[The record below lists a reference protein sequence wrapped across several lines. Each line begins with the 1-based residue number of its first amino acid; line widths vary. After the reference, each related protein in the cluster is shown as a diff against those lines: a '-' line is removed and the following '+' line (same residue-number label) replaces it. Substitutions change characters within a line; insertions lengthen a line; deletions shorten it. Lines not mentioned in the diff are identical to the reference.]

1 MPTVTSLSFRE
12 DMVKNLNKIADG
24 LGDVLDALDDVEDAA
39 TGLEGAL
46 DSIDDA
52 SILDLDGAMHD
63 AMRQADRL
71 ARELDGVDQSTQ
83 GIGGQQV
90 GRLERALRD
99 ASKAGDEAA
108 DSLSHVEDAAGQLE
122 TLAGVAAG
130 AGAVLTFGLGAAAH
144 QSYEMNAATKM
155 LKGRLSET
163 DHAASGLEEAVRSVY
178 TAGLVETP
186 QEAAEAY
193 GRFAH
198 LLEGTS
204 AEMTKVAQ
212 GAIALE
218 KQSLGDLD
226 QDSIAKALNMMEG
239 QWGTGPV
246 KGLDMISAAYGR
258 AADQAD
264 DLLDTIWE
272 YSPQFKEAGISAE
285 RMMGMFVAGAQAGA
299 FNYDKLGDAFKESF
313 GIRLSKALDEKALGA
328 LEGIFGE
335 EKLFEMLDKIKAGGA
350 EAEKTID
357 AIMLGIAA
365 IQDRGE
371 RDDVMGN
378 LFGTMYEENGRDAL
392 AAMMSAGPLE
402 DFEGKTQEV
411 IDNTTSEWLAMTN
424 EMKSSFEPVGDVV
437 LQIAKPLMSMI
448 VGLATGIGS
457 FAEAHPF
464 ITKIGVSF
472 LALVAVLLMVLTPLL
487 MFSGV
492 VFGFIGA
499 FPAIQAGFAAM
510 TVAMGGFGVASLSA
524 LWPILLIIAAV
535 VAVIAIVW
543 LLYDNWDMVWA
554 GILAVAKVTFDLFKG
569 LFSAFTQIISGDWSG
584 AWETI
589 KTTFFNAFTTI
600 DGWFN
605 GWISGLFDS
614 GRKIILTIVDGIL
627 SVKDK
632 VADALS
638 SAFDWAD
645 KFLPHSDADM
655 GPFSRLTDSG
665 MAIPETL
672 AIGVEAADDTL
683 SYAMSD
689 TFASVPLDPQYSAP
703 SYAPSFQPAIASAAA
718 SGSGDTNNTQTIVL
732 RNNFNV
738 TAPAGGSG
746 TSEQQAGLQ
755 ELGEQLAGLIAD
767 NLQHIIAGKGQ
778 VVLE

>member
-24 LGDVLDALDDVEDAA
+24 LGGVLDGLDLVEDAA
-39 TGLEGAL
+39 TEVENAL
-46 DSIDDA
+46 DSIDDS
-52 SILDLDGAMHD
+52 SILELDDSMVD

-99 ASKAGDEAA
+99 AAKAGDEAA

-204 AEMTKVAQ
+204 EEMTKVAQ

-246 KGLDMISAAYGR
+246 QGLDMISKVYGR
-258 AADQAD
+258 VGDQAD

-285 RMMGMFVAGAQAGA
+285 KMMGMLAAGMDGGA
-299 FNYDKLGDAFKESF
+299 FNFDKLGDAFKESF
-313 GIRLSKALDEKALGA
+313 GIRLNKALDENALGS

-335 EKLFEMLDKIKAGGA
+335 EKLFKLIDQIKAGGS
-350 EAEKTID
+350 EAEEAITTIT
-357 AIMLGIAA
+357 AGIAA
-365 IQDRGE
+365 LEDAGE
-371 RDDVMGN
+371 RDDALVN
-378 LFGTMYEENGRDAL
+378 IFGTQYEDAGRKAIE
-392 AAMMSAGPLE
+392 AMMSAGPLE

-437 LQIAKPLMSMI
+437 LD
-448 VGLATGIGS
+448 LALPIM
-457 FAEAHPF
+457 
-464 ITKIGVSF
+464 SF
-472 LALVAVLLMVLTPLL
+472 LASMAQGIGNFAEQHPTLTKIA
-487 MFSGV
+487 V
-492 VFGFIGA
+492 VFLAILSA
-499 FPAIQAGFAAM
+499 LLLIAAPILLIITLIPAVSAGFAAL
-510 TVAMGGFGVASLSA
+510 TAIMGGFGIASLSA

-543 LLYDNWDMVWA
+543 LLYDNWEMIWA
-554 GILAVAKVTFDLFKG
+554 GIVAATQVVVAVLKG
-569 LFSAFTQIISGDWSG
+569 LFTAFTQYLTGDWGG

-638 SAFDWAD
+638 SAFEWAD

-767 NLQHIIAGKGQ
+767 NLQHILAGKGQ